1 MAEFLVASD
10 VLVALNSTI
19 PFNTVSIPCNTGS
32 VIPIAP
38 GVLTLKGN
46 TSNKFA
52 RYEVT
57 LQANITVPEGA
68 EVTAI
73 ALGITLNGSVVPESV
88 AIFTPQAVEEYGHIN
103 TKATITVPCGCCVSV
118 SGVYVDGTEDDATV
132 TPTPSITVRRNA
144 SISVV
149 RTA

>member
-118 SGVYVDGTEDDATV
+118 SGVYVNGTEDDATV

>member
-10 VLVALNSTI
+10 VLVALNNTI

-132 TPTPSITVRRNA
+132 TPTPSITVRHNA